1 MTYPQQQQNMSFP
14 DTIAV
19 CLDEDKSLVCEH
31 FSDIEDK
38 FRFHFQLT
46 CFYNDHSFYIW
57 DIENKRSV
65 KKRDSHLYH
74 SGCGWGI
81 EVRFLLIW

>member
-1 MTYPQQQQNMSFP
+1 M
-14 DTIAV
+14 
-19 CLDEDKSLVCEH
+19 
-31 FSDIEDK
+31 
-38 FRFHFQLT
+38 

-57 DIENKRSV
+57 DIDNKRSV

-81 EVRFLLIW
+81 EVRFIYFEKKIFVFLLFRLILERIPHLQFFDIYRV